1 MYRVIVAFNDRLDG
15 GYLYTVGAAYPR
27 EGMSATSN
35 RVAELLGSDNLQ
47 HKPLIEEIKEA
58 EIVPEGTKKKRG
70 KRNEDN

>member
-27 EGMSATSN
+27 EGMLATDN
-35 RVAELLGSDNLQ
+35 RIAELLSSDNLQ

>member
-27 EGMSATSN
+27 EGMLATDN
-35 RVAELLGSDNLQ
+35 RIAELLGSDNLQ

-58 EIVPEGTKKKRG
+58 TQEKEIPKKKRG